1 MDSFTFSVCFT
12 SKSKSSSDCF
22 FLFSSNLIDFSRAGP
37 IYSFPSLSW
46 ISNASRSG
54 LYHPVSIR
62 HCLCTRHDPPS
73 SPPPTGRI
81 HVLQCRIDPFQ
92 KERKKKN
99 RRSLIETE
107 IISFDFHS
115 LFLCRA
121 YTNPIVRKGN
131 TSSLFF
137 FKSFH
142 SSHVALRVLPSNHK
156 MLLRFR
162 PFHLHVRRRIFDL
175 VRWKS
180 GGENISFRLN
190 GTARNVV
197 RTDVSAKTNFIFF
210 SFSHSTTAI
219 KSVGV
224 V

>member
-1 MDSFTFSVCFT
+1 MDIQCQPVWSL
-12 SKSKSSSDCF
+12 SSGFHPSLSLHKTRSS
-22 FLFSSNLIDFSRAGP
+22 LFSSSHRSYTCPSMPNRSFS
-37 IYSFPSLSW
+37 
-46 ISNASRSG
+46 
-54 LYHPVSIR
+54 
-62 HCLCTRHDPPS
+62 
-73 SPPPTGRI
+73 
-81 HVLQCRIDPFQ
+81 
-92 KERKKKN
+92 KRKKTKN

-190 GTARNVV
+190 EYGAECRSHRRFREDKLYFYFFSPSLTRL
-197 RTDVSAKTNFIFF
+197 RPSRVSASFKTTLKDLHNVRSWTSTF
-210 SFSHSTTAI
+210 SLPFN
-219 KSVGV
+219 
-224 V
+224 